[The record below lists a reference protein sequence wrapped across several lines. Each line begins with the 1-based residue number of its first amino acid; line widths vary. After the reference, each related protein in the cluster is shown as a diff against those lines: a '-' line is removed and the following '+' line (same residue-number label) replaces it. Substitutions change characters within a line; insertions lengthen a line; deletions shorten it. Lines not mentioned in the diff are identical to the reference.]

1 MEHRNQQDVS
11 IWLSHIQFLK
21 TNGWEDGVSR
31 LYLRLLQVHN
41 DKPSLWIEAAKWEF
55 ENEGS
60 AENARKILLRGL
72 RLVGKIISDHLYLKY
87 HSPGFFRT
95 PGSSTG
101 STSSWSCSMWS
112 SSGREASYSEVEEER
127 TKIKIRRRR
136 RRAMMAR
143 RKWSR
148 TVLPTA
154 V

>member
-31 LYLRLLQVHN
+31 LYLRLLQVSDALTCYWIMSSPSTSQVHN

-72 RLVGKIISDHLYLKY
+72 RLVGHYLEI
-87 HSPGFFRT
+87 FQ
-95 PGSSTG
+95 
-101 STSSWSCSMWS
+101 
-112 SSGREASYSEVEEER
+112 
-127 TKIKIRRRR
+127 
-136 RRAMMAR
+136 
-143 RKWSR
+143 
-148 TVLPTA
+148 
-154 V
+154 